1 MKGIISGFLF
11 GCFSLALVSII
22 VGIIAPKPPVSV
34 IIKAPDGSVFTNSA
48 TYNSSNSEYLKEF
61 NDSSSGITLPTT
73 RRNLNPDSSLES
85 TSKLNSQMDSP
96 NFSTI
101 LKINQKMQDGPFQPK
116 ISNANTDISVKLM
129 D

>member
-34 IIKAPDGSVFTNSA
+34 IIKAPDGSEFTNSA
-48 TYNSSNSEYLKEF
+48 TYNSSNSEYLNEF

-116 ISNANTDISVKLM
+116 ISNENTDISVKLV